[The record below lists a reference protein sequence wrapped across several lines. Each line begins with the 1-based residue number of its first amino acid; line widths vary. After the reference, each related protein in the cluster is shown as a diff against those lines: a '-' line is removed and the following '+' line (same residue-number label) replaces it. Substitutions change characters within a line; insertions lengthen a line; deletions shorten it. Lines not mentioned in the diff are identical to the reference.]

1 MAPEGAV
8 SARFPAGSPASAQTS
23 PPGPFPV
30 SPNGTPLRALIEAYK
45 CQDIVTIATSNIIVA
60 SGETESAHHPLPVL
74 LQPYPS
80 SLALTA
86 AGMLPQLGIVQ
97 VERLEALQLSEPFG

>member
-1 MAPEGAV
+1 M
-8 SARFPAGSPASAQTS
+8 
-23 PPGPFPV
+23 

-97 VERLEALQLSEPFG
+97 VERLRLFNSPNPSDSEWVVSIGVTVSPRFHSGSNES